1 MRKAGEKVRK
11 RNARLSVHGF
21 TLIEV
26 LITVAIVAIL
36 AAIALPSYDDYV
48 RRGQV
53 QEAFHFLSDYRI
65 KLEQYFQDN
74 KNYGTGGCGK
84 GTKTPKWAEDL
95 TKADAKYFAFSC
107 SLSGGGYE
115 MVAKGIRGRAV
126 GHEYV
131 VNEENL
137 QKTTK
142 FKNAAVAGKNCW
154 LMKGSEC

>member
-1 MRKAGEKVRK
+1 MQKCFEKVRNK
-11 RNARLSVHGF
+11 NSLPSVHGF
-21 TLIEV
+21 TLIEL

-36 AAIALPSYDDYV
+36 AAIAIPSYDDYV

-65 KLEQYFQDN
+65 KMEQYFQDN
-74 KNYGTGGCGK
+74 KNYGTSACGN

-95 TKADAKYFAFSC
+95 TKADAKYFSFSC

-115 MVAKGIRGRAV
+115 MVAKGTRGRAV
-126 GHEYV
+126 GHEYS

-137 QKTTK
+137 QKTKK
-142 FKNAAVAGKNCW
+142 FKNVDSPGKNCW